1 MDPQRLLMFYAHQKF
16 TKCTSSSSAKMA
28 EGEEFHKIE
37 FFRKAIVCKRVCR
50 DLRINAL
57 IMDNSR
63 GPPTLLQRE
72 IVEGGNR
79 CSEMPKKGFHLHAR
93 GLDEGGV
100 PFL

>member
-1 MDPQRLLMFYAHQKF
+1 M
-16 TKCTSSSSAKMA
+16 
-28 EGEEFHKIE
+28 
-37 FFRKAIVCKRVCR
+37 CR

-57 IMDNSR
+57 IMDNSS

-79 CSEMPKKGFHLHAR
+79 FSELPKKGFHLHAR
-93 GLDEGGV
+93 NLGAGGI